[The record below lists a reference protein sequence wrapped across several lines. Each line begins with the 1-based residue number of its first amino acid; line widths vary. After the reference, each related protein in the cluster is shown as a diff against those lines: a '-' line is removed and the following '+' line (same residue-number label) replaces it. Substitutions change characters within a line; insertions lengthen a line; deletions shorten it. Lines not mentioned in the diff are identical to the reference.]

1 MHTLLKIL
9 ILLFAYLLIGNAQAQ
24 SCSFKTQIKYLDGTI
39 GCIEDLP
46 IANQTA
52 DGDNLKLIDSINRSL
67 NYAVA
72 RSKTPDCKSLSFSKG
87 SSATFNNSLRSSS
100 TIAIDMCM
108 NAGCDCEI
116 IIVNGNALVDKESLI
131 SGRSLTASTPELIK
145 QVAVDEKQIQQEL
158 AKKQQLEKEQKA
170 LAEKTRLEAE
180 KRLAEDKRLQQEL
193 AKKEQLEKE
202 QKIAEEKRIQLA
214 LVKQQELEK
223 EQKALAEKTRLEAE
237 KRLAEDKRLQQELAK
252 KEQLE
257 KEQKIAEEKRIQL
270 ALVKQQELEKEQ
282 KVLAEKARL
291 EQDLLKKAQLEIEQK
306 ALAEKARIEADRRL
320 VDEKRLQQE
329 LAKKE
334 QLEKEQKIT
343 EEKRIQLALVKQ
355 QELEKEQKALAEKA
369 RLEADKQLAE
379 AKRIQQEQAKQA
391 QSDKELAEKTRI
403 AKEKQLAE
411 EKSSQTQLV
420 RLQALE
426 KENADLI
433 ARLQQEKV
441 TASKALSDE
450 ARILAL
456 RKELEKEIRASIQ
469 NESSGAQGA
478 SKPKQAPQIF
488 ANRKALVIGNDAY
501 KKVTPLFNAAEDAKV
516 VAESL
521 TALGFKVSL
530 KLDVDRKQFQSE
542 IRAFKNQVKAGDE
555 VAIFYAGHGVQIAS
569 TNYLLPID
577 IAGQNEEEIRDDA
590 ISLQRILDDMT
601 EKEAKFTL
609 AMIDAC
615 RDNPFKSSGR
625 SVIGTRGLA
634 PTTAATGQ
642 MIVFSAGTG
651 QQALDKLGPN
661 DKSKNGLFTRVFVKE
676 MQKAGVS
683 VDRVVRNVRTEV
695 VALAK
700 SVGHNQVPAIYD
712 QVVGEFY
719 FKQ

>member
-24 SCSFKTQIKYLDGTI
+24 SCSFKTQIKYLDGTV
-39 GCIEDLP
+39 GCIDE
-46 IANQTA
+46 
-52 DGDNLKLIDSINRSL
+52 
-67 NYAVA
+67 
-72 RSKTPDCKSLSFSKG
+72 LSFGNEAPIGENKKIVDLVAYVGNYSIAKSKDG
-87 SSATFNNSLRSSS
+87 TCKAIGFAGHPGAQHSSYDAVMSS
-100 TIAIDMCM
+100 IKQRAIDTCM

-202 QKIAEEKRIQLA
+202 QKTLEEKRIQLA

-223 EQKALAEKTRLEAE
+223 EQKALAEK
-237 KRLAEDKRLQQELAK
+237 
-252 KEQLE
+252 
-257 KEQKIAEEKRIQL
+257 
-270 ALVKQQELEKEQ
+270 
-282 KVLAEKARL
+282 ARL
-291 EQDLLKKAQLEIEQK
+291 EQDLIKKAQLEI
-306 ALAEKARIEADRRL
+306 
-320 VDEKRLQQE
+320 
-329 LAKKE
+329 
-334 QLEKEQKIT
+334 
-343 EEKRIQLALVKQ
+343 
-355 QELEKEQKALAEKA
+355 EQKALAEKA

-391 QSDKELAEKTRI
+391 QSDKELAEKIRI

-420 RLQALE
+420 RLQELE

-501 KKVTPLFNAAEDAKV
+501 KKVTPLLNAAEDAKV

-521 TALGFKVSL
+521 TTLGFKVSL

-569 TNYLLPID
+569 TNYLLPVD

>member
-24 SCSFKTQIKYLDGTI
+24 SCSFKTQLRYQDGSI
-39 GCIEDLP
+39 GCLEDLP
-46 IANQTA
+46 IANA
-52 DGDNLKLIDSINRSL
+52 LASGGSAKLTEEVIQNP

-72 RSKTPDCKSLSFSKG
+72 RSKTLDCKAIGFAGDRQLQ
-87 SSATFNNSLRSSS
+87 SSIFRDNYDKANMRH
-100 TIAIDMCM
+100 AVDQCM
-108 NAGCDCEI
+108 NQGCDCEI

-170 LAEKTRLEAE
+170 LAEK
-180 KRLAEDKRLQQEL
+180 
-193 AKKEQLEKE
+193 
-202 QKIAEEKRIQLA
+202 
-214 LVKQQELEK
+214 
-223 EQKALAEKTRLEAE
+223 
-237 KRLAEDKRLQQELAK
+237 
-252 KEQLE
+252 
-257 KEQKIAEEKRIQL
+257 
-270 ALVKQQELEKEQ
+270 
-282 KVLAEKARL
+282 
-291 EQDLLKKAQLEIEQK
+291 
-306 ALAEKARIEADRRL
+306 
-320 VDEKRLQQE
+320 
-329 LAKKE
+329 
-334 QLEKEQKIT
+334 
-343 EEKRIQLALVKQ
+343 
-355 QELEKEQKALAEKA
+355 A

-411 EKSSQTQLV
+411 ENLTQTQLV
-420 RLQALE
+420 KLQAAAKE
-426 KENADLI
+426 KDELI

-501 KKVTPLFNAAEDAKV
+501 KKVTPLLNAAEDAKV

-521 TALGFKVSL
+521 AALGFKVSL

>member
-1 MHTLLKIL
+1 MNFIKNL
-9 ILLFAYLLIGNAQAQ
+9 IKLTAGIAICIFVSQAYAQT
-24 SCSFKTQIKYLDGTI
+24 CSFKTQIKYLDGTV

-52 DGDNLKLIDSINRSL
+52 DGDNLKLIDSINRSG

-72 RSKTPDCKSLSFSKG
+72 RSKTPDCKSLGFSKG
-87 SSATFNNSLRSSS
+87 AAFHGNSSFRSASSLAMD
-100 TIAIDMCM
+100 ICM
-108 NAGCDCEI
+108 NVGCDCEVI
-116 IIVNGNALVDKESLI
+116 ITNGQVLVDKESLL
-131 SGRSLTASTPELIK
+131 SGNSLTTSMPTLTK
-145 QVAVDEKQIQQEL
+145 QVAIDEKQIQQEL
-158 AKKQQLEKEQKA
+158 VKKQQLEKEQIA
-170 LAEKTRLEAE
+170 LVEKTRLEAE
-180 KRLAEDKRLQQEL
+180 KRLADDRRRQQEL
-193 AKKEQLEKE
+193 AKKEQFEKE
-202 QKIAEEKRIQLA
+202 QKTLEEKRTQLA

-223 EQKALAEKTRLEAE
+223 EQKALAEK
-237 KRLAEDKRLQQELAK
+237 
-252 KEQLE
+252 
-257 KEQKIAEEKRIQL
+257 
-270 ALVKQQELEKEQ
+270 
-282 KVLAEKARL
+282 ARL
-291 EQDLLKKAQLEIEQK
+291 EQDLIKKAQLEIEQK
-306 ALAEKARIEADRRL
+306 
-320 VDEKRLQQE
+320 V
-329 LAKKE
+329 
-334 QLEKEQKIT
+334 
-343 EEKRIQLALVKQ
+343 
-355 QELEKEQKALAEKA
+355 LAEKA

-469 NESSGAQGA
+469 NESLGAQGS

-501 KKVTPLFNAAEDAKV
+501 KKVTPLLNAAEDAKV

-521 TALGFKVSL
+521 AALGFKVSL

-569 TNYLLPID
+569 TNYLLPVD

>member
-1 MHTLLKIL
+1 
-9 ILLFAYLLIGNAQAQ
+9 
-24 SCSFKTQIKYLDGTI
+24 
-39 GCIEDLP
+39 
-46 IANQTA
+46 
-52 DGDNLKLIDSINRSL
+52 
-67 NYAVA
+67 
-72 RSKTPDCKSLSFSKG
+72 
-87 SSATFNNSLRSSS
+87 
-100 TIAIDMCM
+100 
-108 NAGCDCEI
+108 
-116 IIVNGNALVDKESLI
+116 
-131 SGRSLTASTPELIK
+131 
-145 QVAVDEKQIQQEL
+145 
-158 AKKQQLEKEQKA
+158 EKEQKA

-202 QKIAEEKRIQLA
+202 QKTL
-214 LVKQQELEK
+214 
-223 EQKALAEKTRLEAE
+223 
-237 KRLAEDKRLQQELAK
+237 
-252 KEQLE
+252 
-257 KEQKIAEEKRIQL
+257 
-270 ALVKQQELEKEQ
+270 
-282 KVLAEKARL
+282 
-291 EQDLLKKAQLEIEQK
+291 
-306 ALAEKARIEADRRL
+306 
-320 VDEKRLQQE
+320 
-329 LAKKE
+329 
-334 QLEKEQKIT
+334 

-369 RLEADKQLAE
+369 RLEQDLIKKAQLEIEQKALAEKARLEADKQLAE
-379 AKRIQQEQAKQA
+379 AKRIQLEQAKQA
-391 QSDKELAEKTRI
+391 QSDKELAEKVRI

-426 KENADLI
+426 KENAELI

-501 KKVTPLFNAAEDAKV
+501 KKVTPLLNAAEDAKV

-521 TALGFKVSL
+521 TTLGFKVSL

-569 TNYLLPID
+569 TNYLLPVD

-601 EKEAKFTL
+601 EK
-609 AMIDAC
+609 
-615 RDNPFKSSGR
+615 
-625 SVIGTRGLA
+625 
-634 PTTAATGQ
+634 
-642 MIVFSAGTG
+642 
-651 QQALDKLGPN
+651 KLNLP
-661 DKSKNGLFTRVFVKE
+661 
-676 MQKAGVS
+676 
-683 VDRVVRNVRTEV
+683 
-695 VALAK
+695 
-700 SVGHNQVPAIYD
+700 
-712 QVVGEFY
+712 
-719 FKQ
+719 

>member
-1 MHTLLKIL
+1 M
-9 ILLFAYLLIGNAQAQ
+9 
-24 SCSFKTQIKYLDGTI
+24 
-39 GCIEDLP
+39 
-46 IANQTA
+46 
-52 DGDNLKLIDSINRSL
+52 
-67 NYAVA
+67 
-72 RSKTPDCKSLSFSKG
+72 
-87 SSATFNNSLRSSS
+87 
-100 TIAIDMCM
+100 
-108 NAGCDCEI
+108 
-116 IIVNGNALVDKESLI
+116 
-131 SGRSLTASTPELIK
+131 
-145 QVAVDEKQIQQEL
+145 
-158 AKKQQLEKEQKA
+158 EKEQKA
-170 LAEKTRLEAE
+170 
-180 KRLAEDKRLQQEL
+180 
-193 AKKEQLEKE
+193 
-202 QKIAEEKRIQLA
+202 
-214 LVKQQELEK
+214 
-223 EQKALAEKTRLEAE
+223 
-237 KRLAEDKRLQQELAK
+237 
-252 KEQLE
+252 
-257 KEQKIAEEKRIQL
+257 
-270 ALVKQQELEKEQ
+270 
-282 KVLAEKARL
+282 LAEKARL

-501 KKVTPLFNAAEDAKV
+501 KKVTPLLNAAEDAKV

-521 TALGFKVSL
+521 TTLGFKVSL

-569 TNYLLPID
+569 TNYLLPVD

>member
-1 MHTLLKIL
+1 MQTLLKVL
-9 ILLFAYLLIGNAQAQ
+9 ILLFAYLLIGNAYAQ

-52 DGDNLKLIDSINRSL
+52 DGDNLKLIDSINRSV
-67 NYAVA
+67 NYVVA

-87 SSATFNNSLRSSS
+87 SSATFNSSLRSSS

-108 NAGCDCEI
+108 NAGCDCEVI
-116 IIVNGNALVDKESLI
+116 IASGQVLVDKESLL

-170 LAEKTRLEAE
+170 
-180 KRLAEDKRLQQEL
+180 
-193 AKKEQLEKE
+193 
-202 QKIAEEKRIQLA
+202 
-214 LVKQQELEK
+214 
-223 EQKALAEKTRLEAE
+223 
-237 KRLAEDKRLQQELAK
+237 
-252 KEQLE
+252 
-257 KEQKIAEEKRIQL
+257 
-270 ALVKQQELEKEQ
+270 
-282 KVLAEKARL
+282 LAEKARL

-334 QLEKEQKIT
+334 QLEKEQKIA

-369 RLEADKQLAE
+369 RLEADKQLVE
-379 AKRIQQEQAKQA
+379 AKRIQLEQAKQA

-411 EKSSQTQLV
+411 EKSVQTQLV

-441 TASKALSDE
+441 NASKALSDE

-501 KKVTPLFNAAEDAKV
+501 KKVTPLLNAAEDAKV

-521 TALGFKVSL
+521 TTLGFKVSL

-569 TNYLLPID
+569 TNYLLPVD